1 MAETSVFISSY
12 TTDLGWVQGKGQ
24 GITAY
29 KLDLLSGVLSQ
40 TSSVKADNPSFL
52 ALHPSGHVL
61 YANNEASHEPDAS
74 DDSVSAFEIKGG
86 GSLALLNQRPSH
98 GASPCFVSVDPQAE
112 FAFLANFNGGNFVVY
127 PLGKNGSLESSSD
140 KASHQSS
147 LANQLTAHAHSI
159 TPSPSGRYLLA
170 CDLGLDKLFIYWLDR
185 QRGKLVSHDEF
196 AVAKGSGP
204 RHVSF
209 HPNAR
214 FVYLINQ
221 DAGQILVFEWDDV
234 LGTLTERQI
243 VATVPDDFSGDP
255 AASEIQVHPSG
266 AFLYASNRGH
276 NNIVIFRIDQSSG
289 LLNQIGDQPSL
300 GLTPRNFA
308 LTPCGALLLVG
319 NQDSDQVVVF
329 RIDPVSGLLHELHR
343 QAISTPVCIV
353 CGG

>member
-1 MAETSVFISSY
+1 MAEIDVFIGSY
-12 TTDLGWVQGKGQ
+12 TADLGWVQGKGE

-29 KLDLLSGVLSQ
+29 KLDLLSGILSQ
-40 TSSVKADNPSFL
+40 TSSIKTDNPSFL

-61 YANNEASHEPDAS
+61 YANNEVSQHPDAS
-74 DDSVSAFEIKGG
+74 DDSVSAFEIKGD
-86 GSLALLNQRPSH
+86 GSLKLLNQRPSH
-98 GASPCFVSVDPQAE
+98 GASPCFVSVDPEAG
-112 FAFLANFNGGNFVVY
+112 FAFIANFNGGNFVVY
-127 PLGKNGSLESSSD
+127 PLEKDGRLERSSDTASHESSRAD
-140 KASHQSS
+140 
-147 LANQLTAHAHSI
+147 QLTPHAHSI

-170 CDLGLDKLFIYWLDR
+170 CDLGLDKLFIYRLDR
-185 QRGKLVSHDEF
+185 LHGKLVSHGEF

-204 RHVSF
+204 RHASF
-209 HPNAR
+209 HPAAP

-221 DAGQILVFEWDDV
+221 DDGQIMSFEWDDV

-243 VATVPDDFSGDP
+243 IATVPDDFNGDP
-255 AASEIQVHPSG
+255 AASEIQIHPGG

-289 LLNQIGDQPSL
+289 LLHQVGDQPSL

-308 LTPCGALLLVG
+308 LTPCGTLLLVG

-329 RIDPVSGLLHELHR
+329 RIDPVSGLLHELHS
-343 QAISTPVCIV
+343 QAVPTPVCIV

>member
-1 MAETSVFISSY
+1 MAETSVFIGSY

-40 TSSVKADNPSFL
+40 TSSINTDNPSFL

-127 PLGKNGSLESSSD
+127 PLGKDGSLESSSD

-147 LANQLTAHAHSI
+147 LANQLTPHAHSI

-170 CDLGLDKLFIYWLDR
+170 CDLGLDKLFIYRLDR
-185 QRGKLVSHDEF
+185 QQGKLVSHDEF

-276 NNIVIFRIDQSSG
+276 NNIVIYRIDQSSG

-308 LTPCGALLLVG
+308 LTPCGSLLLVG

-329 RIDPVSGLLHELHR
+329 RIDPVSGLLHELNS
-343 QAISTPVCIV
+343 QAVPTPVCIV